1 MTLTFKNLPLK
12 KQHSMVVTI
21 VAMLAILAYFFND
34 AISGLFVYQYQLISQ
49 GELWRTFTGHFFH
62 TNGIHLLLNLAALAL
77 LWALHGHFYNFKS
90 YSLLFITSAL
100 ICSAGLYF
108 FSPEI
113 RQYVGLSGVLH
124 GIFVFGAIMDIRHKD
139 KTGYLLFV
147 GVWLKI
153 AHEQFYGASE
163 QVSTLI
169 NANVAIDAH
178 LWGAVGGLL
187 FSCCYVVVTKE
198 KVLSNNNEH

>member
-12 KQHSMVVTI
+12 KQHSMMVVI
-21 VAMLAILAYFFND
+21 IAIFAILAYFFNY
-34 AISGLFVYQYQLISQ
+34 AASELFVYQYQLISQ

-62 TNGIHLLLNLAALAL
+62 TNGIHLLLNLAALVL
-77 LWALHGHFYNFKS
+77 LWALHGHFYSVKS

-113 RQYVGLSGVLH
+113 HQYVGLSGVLH
-124 GIFVFGAIMDIRHKD
+124 GVFVFGAIMDIRHKD

-163 QVSTLI
+163 QVSSLI

-178 LWGAVGGLL
+178 LWGAIGGLL
-187 FSCCYVVVTKE
+187 FSCCYVLMTKE
-198 KVLSNNNEH
+198 KVFSNNNEN